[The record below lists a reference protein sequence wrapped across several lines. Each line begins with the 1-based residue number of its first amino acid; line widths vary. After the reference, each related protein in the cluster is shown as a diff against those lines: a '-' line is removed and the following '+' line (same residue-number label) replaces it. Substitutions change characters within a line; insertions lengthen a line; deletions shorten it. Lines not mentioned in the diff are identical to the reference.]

1 MASDKPDF
9 RARHRQRAHDEAHAD
24 TRPLAA
30 LNIPDHV
37 PAPRGNAD
45 LITTD
50 AALQEFLE
58 HLRTS
63 GSFAYDSE
71 FIGESSYHP
80 RLCLIQVA
88 TVDRIALIDPLA
100 DLDLKPFWE
109 LLADASVEKLVHA
122 GAQDVEPVARLI
134 GKPAANVFDTQIA
147 AGFVALAYPVSLAK
161 LVLETTGIVLQKGLT
176 FTYWDQ
182 RPLSSKQLRYAADD
196 VRYLP
201 AVARELKQRLAVTG
215 HMNWVRAECDAL
227 CDPVH
232 YTFTPES
239 AVEKVRGAG
248 SLDPQRLNV
257 LKHLVIWRDAAARQH
272 DLPARAFLRDEIL
285 IDLCRNAPKRP
296 DQLQRI
302 RGMPRPV
309 IDHDGEALLALIAR
323 GMSESAEGVAVLR
336 GAEPTPAERFAADT
350 LWTAAQ
356 VICQSQS
363 IDPAAVTSRQE
374 IGELYRCLNGNGS
387 FEDLRLMKTWRRA
400 ALGDVLVQRWRES
413 GQVALQLATG
423 AKS

>member
-1 MASDKPDF
+1 MPHDKVDF

-30 LNIPDHV
+30 LEIPDHI
-37 PAPRGNAD
+37 AASRGGAE

-50 AALQEFLE
+50 ASLSEFID
-58 HLRTS
+58 HLRAANT
-63 GSFAYDSE
+63 FAYDSE

-80 RLCLIQVA
+80 RLCLIQA
-88 TVDRIALIDPLA
+88 STAERIGLIDPLA
-100 DLDLKPFWE
+100 DIDLAPFWE
-109 LLADASVEKLVHA
+109 LLADASVEKVVHA
-122 GAQDVEPVARLI
+122 GAQDVEPVARMI
-134 GKPAANVFDTQIA
+134 GRPAANMFDTQIA
-147 AGFVALAYPVSLAK
+147 AGFVALAYPVSLMK
-161 LVLETTGIVLQKGLT
+161 LVLETTSITLQKGLT

-201 AVARELKQRLAVTG
+201 AVAHVLKERLAETG
-215 HMNWVRAECDAL
+215 HLPWARAECDAL
-227 CDPVH
+227 CDPAH

-248 SLDPQRLNV
+248 SLDAHRLNV

-285 IDLCRNAPKRP
+285 TDLCKTTPKRS
-296 DQLQRI
+296 DQLQRVK
-302 RGMPRPV
+302 GLPRPV
-309 IDHDGEALLALIAR
+309 IENDGEMLLSLIAR
-323 GMSESAEGVAVLR
+323 GMSESTDGVEILR
-336 GAEPTPAERFAADT
+336 GNEPTPAERFAADT

-356 VICQSQS
+356 ALCQTQS

-374 IGELYRCLNGNGS
+374 IGELHRMLINDES
-387 FEDLRLMKTWRRA
+387 FEGLRLMRTWRRE
-400 ALGDVLVQRWRES
+400 ALGDTLVQHWRES
-413 GQVALQLATG
+413 EEVTLKFPL
-423 AKS
+423 KR